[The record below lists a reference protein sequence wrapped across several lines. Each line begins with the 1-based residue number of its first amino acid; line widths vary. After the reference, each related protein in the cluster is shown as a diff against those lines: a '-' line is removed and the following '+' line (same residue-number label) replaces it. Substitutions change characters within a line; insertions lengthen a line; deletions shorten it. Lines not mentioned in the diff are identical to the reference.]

1 MNDSKET
8 VIATCIRNGKQL
20 TLTKTETGM
29 YSIWHEPAPFE
40 DGENCMGA
48 SWGDLFDTYEEAQM
62 LYEQLAG
69 GKHE

>member
-29 YSIWHEPAPFE
+29 YSIWHEPAPSD
-40 DGENCMGA
+40 DGESHMVT
-48 SWGDLFDTYEEAQM
+48 WIYMFDTYEEAGM
-62 LYEQLAG
+62 LYGQLAG